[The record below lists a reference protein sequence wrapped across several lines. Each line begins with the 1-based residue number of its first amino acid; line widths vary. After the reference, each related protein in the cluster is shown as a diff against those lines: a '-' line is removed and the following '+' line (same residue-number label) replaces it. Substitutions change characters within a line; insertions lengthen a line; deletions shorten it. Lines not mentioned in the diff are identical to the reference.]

1 MEPKAKQ
8 ESEIEEVDKYTGYQ
22 LPNKFKII
30 GLILFIISF
39 ISILIISIYLEN
51 NKYQDL
57 FQRIGSTIAI
67 LSLLMIAVSK
77 EKVED
82 ELIVKI
88 RMQSYHYAVIATV
101 LAYLTFPFITFL
113 LSLGYS
119 STLKMEGS
127 KDIVVLGFLLSIQIL
142 TFRKL
147 KKAYNEE

>member
-1 MEPKAKQ
+1 MKPKAKQ
-8 ESEIEEVDKYTGYQ
+8 ESEIEEVDKYTSYQ

-39 ISILIISIYLEN
+39 ISIPLISFYLEN

-82 ELIVKI
+82 ELIAKI

-101 LAYLTFPFITFL
+101 LAYLTFPFVTFL
-113 LSLGYS
+113 LGLGYS
-119 STLKMEGS
+119 STPKMEGS

>member
-8 ESEIEEVDKYTGYQ
+8 EGDIEKIDKFTGYQ
-22 LPNKFKII
+22 LPNKFKIV
-30 GLILFIISF
+30 GLVLFIISF
-39 ISILIISIYLEN
+39 ISVPVISIYLEN

-57 FQRIGSTIAI
+57 YQRIGSTIAI
-67 LSLLMIAVSK
+67 LSLLTIAISK

-82 ELIVKI
+82 ELIAKI

-101 LAYLTFPFITFL
+101 LTYLTIPFINFIII
-113 LSLGYS
+113 SVFS

-127 KDIVVLGFLLSIQIL
+127 EDIPILGFLLTIQIL

-147 KKAYNEE
+147 KKAYYEE

>member
-1 MEPKAKQ
+1 MKTKVQVPED
-8 ESEIEEVDKYTGYQ
+8 IEKIDKYTNYQ

-30 GLILFIISF
+30 GLVLFIISF
-39 ISILIISIYLEN
+39 ISVPVISIYLEN

-67 LSLLMIAVSK
+67 LSLLTIAISK

-82 ELIVKI
+82 ELIAKI
-88 RMQSYHYAVIATV
+88 RMQSYHYAVIGTV
-101 LAYLTFPFITFL
+101 LAYLLLPFVNYVIVFIF
-113 LSLGYS
+113 SHAP
-119 STLKMEGS
+119 KMEGS
-127 KDIVVLGFLLSIQIL
+127 KDIPILGVLLMMQIL